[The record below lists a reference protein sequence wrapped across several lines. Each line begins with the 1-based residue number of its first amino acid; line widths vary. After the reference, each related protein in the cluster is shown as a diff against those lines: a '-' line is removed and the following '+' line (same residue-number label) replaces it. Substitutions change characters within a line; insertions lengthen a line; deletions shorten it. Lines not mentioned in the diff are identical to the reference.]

1 MKCHTTGFISQNKA
15 IASLKKQYV
24 LCGIVFTTVLILEEL
39 TAISKHL
46 FATAMHAFIIMSPTV
61 HIWIWSSQM

>member
-24 LCGIVFTTVLILEEL
+24 LCGIVFTTV
-39 TAISKHL
+39 
-46 FATAMHAFIIMSPTV
+46 F
-61 HIWIWSSQM
+61 